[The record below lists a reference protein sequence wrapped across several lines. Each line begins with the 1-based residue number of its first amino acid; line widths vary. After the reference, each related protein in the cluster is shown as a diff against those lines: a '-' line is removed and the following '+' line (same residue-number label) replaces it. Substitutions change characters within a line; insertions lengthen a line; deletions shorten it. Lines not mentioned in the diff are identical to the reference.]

1 MAKHGKKFIEA
12 AKQVDRAK
20 NYAPAEAVELLKK
33 VSYPKFYGTIEVH
46 FHLGVDPRHAD
57 QQVRST
63 VLLPAGLGKTVRIL
77 VFAEGDG
84 ARLAEQ
90 AGADYVGLDDMIA
103 KIQGGWLDFDMA
115 IATPQV
121 MGKVGKLG
129 RILGTRGLMPNPKA
143 GTIVQPDDLP
153 RDHGSAPGPRGI
165 QGRQNRQSACAD
177 RQDGLHRAADVGQP
191 GRADGSGQQGETNR
205 RQGYLHPA
213 SHVDLDDGARHPP
226 RHAGRDGFETIER
239 VVLTIDLHFCA

>member
-1 MAKHGKKFIEA
+1 MAKHGKKYTDA
-12 AKQVDRAK
+12 AKLVDRMK
-20 NYAPAEAVELLKK
+20 EYAPAEAVELLKQ
-33 VSYPKFYGTIEVH
+33 VSYTKFDATIEMH
-46 FHLGVDPRHAD
+46 FRLGVDPRHAD

-90 AGADYVGLDDMIA
+90 AGADFVGLDDMIT

-121 MGKVGKLG
+121 MGKVGRLG

-153 RDHGSAPGPRGI
+153 RAINEARQGRVEFKVDKTGNLHVPIGKVNFTSQQVLDNMAALVDAVNRAKPTGAKGVYLKRVTLTSTMAPGIRL
-165 QGRQNRQSACAD
+165 D
-177 RQDGLHRAADVGQP
+177 TAA
-191 GRADGSGQQGETNR
+191 
-205 RQGYLHPA
+205 A
-213 SHVDLDDGARHPP
+213 SSLKPTA
-226 RHAGRDGFETIER
+226 A
-239 VVLTIDLHFCA
+239 

>member
-1 MAKHGKKFIEA
+1 VAKHGKKYTDA
-12 AKQVDRAK
+12 AKLVDRMK
-20 NYAPAEAVELLKK
+20 DYAPAEAVELLKQ
-33 VSYPKFYGTIEVH
+33 VSYPKFNSTIEVH
-46 FHLGVDPRHAD
+46 VRLGVDPRHAD

-103 KIQGGWLDFDMA
+103 KIQGGWLEFDMA

-121 MGKVGKLG
+121 MGKVGRLG

-153 RDHGSAPGPRGI
+153 RAIKEARQGRVEFKVDKTGNLHVPIGKMTFTSQEMLANLGALMDAIQRAKPSGAKGVYIRRVTLTSSMAPGI
-165 QGRQNRQSACAD
+165 HLDTNQALTMN
-177 RQDGLHRAADVGQP
+177 AA
-191 GRADGSGQQGETNR
+191 A
-205 RQGYLHPA
+205 A
-213 SHVDLDDGARHPP
+213 
-226 RHAGRDGFETIER
+226 
-239 VVLTIDLHFCA
+239 

>member
-1 MAKHGKKFIEA
+1 MAQHGKKFEDA
-12 AKQVDRAK
+12 AKQVDRTK
-20 NYAPAEAVELLKK
+20 QYAPAEAVDLLKQIAFT
-33 VSYPKFYGTIEVH
+33 KFNETVEIHVR
-46 FHLGVDPRHAD
+46 LGVDPRHAD

-63 VLLPAGLGKTVRIL
+63 VLLPAGLGKEVRIL

-90 AGADYVGLDDMIA
+90 AGADYVGLDDVIA

-121 MGKVGKLG
+121 MGKVGRLG

-153 RDHGSAPGPRGI
+153 RAIKEARQGRVEFKVDKTGNLHVPIGKVNFTQQQLMDNLSALMDAVNRAKPSGAKGIYVRRVTLTSTMAPGIR
-165 QGRQNRQSACAD
+165 
-177 RQDGLHRAADVGQP
+177 
-191 GRADGSGQQGETNR
+191 
-205 RQGYLHPA
+205 
-213 SHVDLDDGARHPP
+213 LDIVQATALKPV
-226 RHAGRDGFETIER
+226 A
-239 VVLTIDLHFCA
+239 

>member
-1 MAKHGKKFIEA
+1 MTQRGKKFIEA
-12 AKQVDRAK
+12 AKLVDRTK

-33 VSYPKFYGTIEVH
+33 VSYTKFDSTIEMH
-46 FHLGVDPRHAD
+46 FRLGVDPRHAD

-90 AGADYVGLDDMIA
+90 AGADHVGLDDLIA
-103 KIQGGWLDFDMA
+103 KIQGGWLEFDMA

-121 MGKVGKLG
+121 MGKVGRLG

-153 RDHGSAPGPRGI
+153 RAIKEARQGRVEFKVDKTGNLHVPIGKVSFTPEQISDNLTALMDAVNRAKPSGAKGIYIKRVTLTSTMAPGIRLDPI
-165 QGRQNRQSACAD
+165 Q
-177 RQDGLHRAADVGQP
+177 
-191 GRADGSGQQGETNR
+191 
-205 RQGYLHPA
+205 A
-213 SHVDLDDGARHPP
+213 SLLKPSVA
-226 RHAGRDGFETIER
+226 
-239 VVLTIDLHFCA
+239 

>member
-1 MAKHGKKFIEA
+1 MAQHGKKYQDA
-12 AKQVDRAK
+12 AKQVDRVK
-20 NYAPAEAVELLKK
+20 QYAPTEAVDLLKQ
-33 VSYPKFYGTIEVH
+33 VAFTKFNETVEVH
-46 FHLGVDPRHAD
+46 VRLGVDPRHAD

-63 VLLPAGLGKTVRIL
+63 VLLPAGLGKEVRIL

-121 MGKVGKLG
+121 MGKVGRLG

-153 RDHGSAPGPRGI
+153 RAITEARQGRVEFKVDKTGNLHVPIGKVNFTPQQLMDNLSALMDAVNRAKPSGAKGIYVRRVTLTSTMAPGIRLDTTLATALKP
-165 QGRQNRQSACAD
+165 
-177 RQDGLHRAADVGQP
+177 AA
-191 GRADGSGQQGETNR
+191 
-205 RQGYLHPA
+205 
-213 SHVDLDDGARHPP
+213 
-226 RHAGRDGFETIER
+226 
-239 VVLTIDLHFCA
+239 

>member
-1 MAKHGKKFIEA
+1 MPGHGKKYLNAMKLFDRATYYDPNEA
-12 AKQVDRAK
+12 A
-20 NYAPAEAVELLKK
+20 ELIKK
-33 VSYPKFYGTIEVH
+33 VSYPKFDGTLEVH
-46 FHLGVDPRHAD
+46 VKLGVDPRHAD

-63 VLLPAGLGKTVRIL
+63 VLLPAGLGKQVRIL

-103 KIQGGWLDFDMA
+103 KIHGGWLEFDMT

-121 MGKVGKLG
+121 MGKVGRLG

-153 RDHGSAPGPRGI
+153 RVIKEARLGRVEFKVDKTGNLHVPIGKVSFTSQQILDNLSALMEAVNRAKPTGAKGIYIRRVTLTSTMAPGIRLDVAQASVLRP
-165 QGRQNRQSACAD
+165 SA
-177 RQDGLHRAADVGQP
+177 
-191 GRADGSGQQGETNR
+191 
-205 RQGYLHPA
+205 
-213 SHVDLDDGARHPP
+213 
-226 RHAGRDGFETIER
+226 
-239 VVLTIDLHFCA
+239 

>member
-1 MAKHGKKFIEA
+1 MAKHGKKFLEA
-12 AKQVDRAK
+12 AKLVDRVK
-20 NYAPAEAVELLKK
+20 LYSPAEAIDLLKK
-33 VSYPKFYGTIEVH
+33 VTYTKFDGTIEVH
-46 FHLGVDPRHAD
+46 FRLGVDPRHAD

-90 AGADYVGLDDMIA
+90 AGADYVGLDDLIA
-103 KIQGGWLDFDMA
+103 KIQGGWLEFDMA

-121 MGKVGKLG
+121 MGKVGRLG

-153 RDHGSAPGPRGI
+153 RAIREARQGRVEFKVDKTGNLHVPIGKVSFTPQQIQDNLAALMEAVNRAKPTGAKGVYIKRVTLTSTMAPGIRLDPL
-165 QGRQNRQSACAD
+165 QASAM
-177 RQDGLHRAADVGQP
+177 RPSAA
-191 GRADGSGQQGETNR
+191 
-205 RQGYLHPA
+205 
-213 SHVDLDDGARHPP
+213 
-226 RHAGRDGFETIER
+226 
-239 VVLTIDLHFCA
+239 

>member
-1 MAKHGKKFIEA
+1 MTKHGKKYTDA
-12 AKQVDRAK
+12 AKLVDRMK
-20 NYAPAEAVELLKK
+20 EYAPAEAVDLLKQ
-33 VSYPKFYGTIEVH
+33 VTYTKFDGTVEVH
-46 FHLGVDPRHAD
+46 FNLGVDPRHAD

-90 AGADYVGLDDMIA
+90 AGADFVGFDDMIT

-121 MGKVGKLG
+121 MGKVGRLG

-153 RDHGSAPGPRGI
+153 RAINEARQGRVEFKVDKTGNLHVPIGKVNFTSQQILDNLAALVDAVNRAKPTGAKGIYLKRVTLTSTMAPGIRLDTAAA
-165 QGRQNRQSACAD
+165 SA
-177 RQDGLHRAADVGQP
+177 LKSAA
-191 GRADGSGQQGETNR
+191 A
-205 RQGYLHPA
+205 
-213 SHVDLDDGARHPP
+213 
-226 RHAGRDGFETIER
+226 
-239 VVLTIDLHFCA
+239 

>member
-1 MAKHGKKFIEA
+1 MAKHGKKFVEA
-12 AKQVDRAK
+12 AKLVDRVK
-20 NYAPAEAVELLKK
+20 LYPPAEAIELLKK
-33 VSYPKFYGTIEVH
+33 VSYAKFDGTVEVH
-46 FHLGVDPRHAD
+46 FRLGVDPRHAD

-90 AGADYVGLDDMIA
+90 AGADYVGLDDLIA
-103 KIQGGWLDFDMA
+103 KIQGGWLEFDMA

-121 MGKVGKLG
+121 MGKVGRLG

-153 RDHGSAPGPRGI
+153 RAIREARQGRVEFKVDKTGNLHVPIGKVSFTPQQIQDNLAALMEAVNRAKPTGAKGVYIKRVTLTSTMAPGIRLDPL
-165 QGRQNRQSACAD
+165 QASAM
-177 RQDGLHRAADVGQP
+177 RVSAA
-191 GRADGSGQQGETNR
+191 
-205 RQGYLHPA
+205 
-213 SHVDLDDGARHPP
+213 
-226 RHAGRDGFETIER
+226 
-239 VVLTIDLHFCA
+239 

>member
-1 MAKHGKKFIEA
+1 MGKHGKKFLEA
-12 AKQVDRAK
+12 AKQVDRVK
-20 NYAPAEAVELLKK
+20 MYPPAEAIDLLKK
-33 VSYPKFYGTIEVH
+33 VTYTKFDGTIEVH
-46 FHLGVDPRHAD
+46 FRLGVDPRHAD

-84 ARLAEQ
+84 ARAAEQ

-103 KIQGGWLDFDMA
+103 KIQGGWLEFDMA

-121 MGKVGKLG
+121 MGKVGRLG

-153 RDHGSAPGPRGI
+153 RAIREARQGRVEFKVDKTGNLHVPIGKVSFTPEQIQDNLAALMEAVNRAKPTGAKGVYIKRVTLTSTMAPGIRLDPLQASTMRV
-165 QGRQNRQSACAD
+165 SAA
-177 RQDGLHRAADVGQP
+177 
-191 GRADGSGQQGETNR
+191 
-205 RQGYLHPA
+205 
-213 SHVDLDDGARHPP
+213 
-226 RHAGRDGFETIER
+226 
-239 VVLTIDLHFCA
+239 